1 MAEAA
6 VPVLFVGASASEP
19 IRLSGPPRR
28 LAGQMRLRNPQSL
41 SLVLR
46 DAGFSDRSGRLLHM
60 AERHVFAPVVLRP
73 AEERAVPLRIGI
85 DPTTPPGEYQVEL
98 DVMGQVRPAVLNVA
112 ETVAL
117 RVEPKRFVVMSDNDP
132 PRRMQILVTNKGNV
146 LLRIPPVADVDLRD
160 DVAQVRDLTG
170 VIAPLLTEVPR
181 SLDDL
186 VAVLVA
192 IRPPQGP
199 IVGRLSVRTL
209 GAPFELAPGR
219 TAKVDLEL
227 TLPEGLPPGG
237 RYRGRVPLLTEDLE
251 FVVVSPAGPARD
263 EPPRVA
269 ARQQPKDTH
278 RPAGRVSGGRK
289 KEGGRR

>member
-160 DVAQVRDLTG
+160 
-170 VIAPLLTEVPR
+170 
-181 SLDDL
+181 
-186 VAVLVA
+186 
-192 IRPPQGP
+192 
-199 IVGRLSVRTL
+199 
-209 GAPFELAPGR
+209 
-219 TAKVDLEL
+219 
-227 TLPEGLPPGG
+227 
-237 RYRGRVPLLTEDLE
+237 
-251 FVVVSPAGPARD
+251 
-263 EPPRVA
+263 
-269 ARQQPKDTH
+269 
-278 RPAGRVSGGRK
+278 
-289 KEGGRR
+289 

>member
-1 MAEAA
+1 
-6 VPVLFVGASASEP
+6 
-19 IRLSGPPRR
+19 
-28 LAGQMRLRNPQSL
+28 
-41 SLVLR
+41 
-46 DAGFSDRSGRLLHM
+46 
-60 AERHVFAPVVLRP
+60 
-73 AEERAVPLRIGI
+73 
-85 DPTTPPGEYQVEL
+85 
-98 DVMGQVRPAVLNVA
+98 
-112 ETVAL
+112 
-117 RVEPKRFVVMSDNDP
+117 
-132 PRRMQILVTNKGNV
+132 
-146 LLRIPPVADVDLRD
+146 
-160 DVAQVRDLTG
+160 
-170 VIAPLLTEVPR
+170 
-181 SLDDL
+181 
-186 VAVLVA
+186 
-192 IRPPQGP
+192 
-199 IVGRLSVRTL
+199 VRTL